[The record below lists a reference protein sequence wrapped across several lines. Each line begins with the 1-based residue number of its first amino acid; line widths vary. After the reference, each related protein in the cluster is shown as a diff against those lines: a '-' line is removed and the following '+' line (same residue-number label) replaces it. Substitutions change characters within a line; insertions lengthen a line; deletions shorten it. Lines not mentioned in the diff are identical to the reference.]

1 LEALVKL
8 ITDRV
13 LLVEFLMQRSNA
25 KQILIQV
32 LQSFMSQ
39 LPVSLMEM
47 PNIFD
52 KLNFVYR
59 NYLEN
64 EIQNQ
69 VILDYIPLFYI

>member
-1 LEALVKL
+1 
-8 ITDRV
+8 
-13 LLVEFLMQRSNA
+13 MN
-25 KQILIQV
+25 
-32 LQSFMSQ
+32 Q

-69 VILDYIPLFYI
+69 VILDYIPLFYIWLLYDFLDMIMNNIERTIHLSIADGDASAE